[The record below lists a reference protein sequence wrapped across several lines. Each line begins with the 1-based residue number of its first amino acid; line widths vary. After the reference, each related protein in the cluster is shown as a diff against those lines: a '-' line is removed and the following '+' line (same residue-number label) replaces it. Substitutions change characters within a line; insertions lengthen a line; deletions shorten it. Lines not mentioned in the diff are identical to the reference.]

1 MKVYSYTSTYQK
13 KDGSWSEYKHVIN
26 YNPKKKEISDKVKK
40 EIIHKR
46 KLGVTKT
53 RLRQDYN
60 LSQKKL
66 DDILSSTQL

>member
-13 KDGSWSEYKHVIN
+13 KDGSLSVYRHVIN
-26 YNPKKKEISDKVKK
+26 YNPKKKEISDQVKK
-40 EIIHKR
+40 EIINKR

-66 DDILSSTQL
+66 DDILSTAE